1 MFFDDHDRFRTTSTT
16 ATSATRLNLR
26 HQAMIEANRDILQ
39 GARVLDLASHDGRWS
54 FAAMQAGASHVT
66 GIEARPRLVR
76 NSRATFADYG
86 IPRKS
91 YRFVR
96 GDMFEVLREQ
106 TFDVDVVMCLG
117 FMYHTVRYPELL
129 RGIRDANPK
138 HLIIDTKVTLDDRP
152 VVELRANA
160 TAAESNAARDEV
172 SHGTTALAGWPSVP
186 ALELMLDVYDF
197 EVEERF
203 DWRSLIST
211 QPPGTVRAVRD
222 YHTGHRVTLRCRTR

>member
-1 MFFDDHDRFRTTSTT
+1 MFFDDYDRFRTTSTT

-54 FAAMQAGASHVT
+54 FAALQAGASHVT
-66 GIEARPRLVR
+66 GVEARPRLVR
-76 NSRATFADYG
+76 NSRATFGDYG
-86 IPRKS
+86 IPRRS
-91 YRFVR
+91 YRFLR
-96 GDMFEVLREQ
+96 GDMFEVLRKQ

-152 VVELRANA
+152 VIELRPNA
-160 TAAESNAARDEV
+160 TVAQSNAARDEV
-172 SHGTTALAGWPSVP
+172 SHGDTALAGWPSVP
-186 ALELMLDVYDF
+186 ALELMLGIYDF
-197 EVEERF
+197 EVEDRF
-203 DWRSLIST
+203 DWPSLIRT
-211 QPPGTVRAVRD
+211 QPDGTVRAVRD
-222 YHTGHRVTLRCRTR
+222 YHTGNRVTLRCRTR